1 MKKFTLLTLLAL
13 LFASSVDAASWRGAG
28 ASLQP
33 VYQLFAILK
42 SGLKTGYLSTTHP
55 SFRLEGDNVRLTTD
69 QQSIDIPLADF
80 DYFTLEEVPVVQPTA
95 VDLPDE
101 LKVSLGHSE
110 QLACVLTPSDAAYSL
125 TWTSSNAEVAE
136 VSPTGV
142 VTAKQ
147 VGTATVTVQ
156 TSNGLQASCKV
167 VVPEVQWRL
176 YVWLNDGT
184 YGAFDLEKHPEI
196 SLNGDRLVVDA
207 EATQLEYAVADVA
220 RITMADAA
228 VFDPQD
234 GLVVPVQ
241 AVAAADNAPRFRAW
255 QLSLTNL
262 PAGSRVRIYNGA
274 GMLLHQAVADD
285 RGQLSLSATRFGK
298 GLLIVK
304 TETSTF
310 KILQQ

>member
-1 MKKFTLLTLLAL
+1 MSRVCEFCGKGPSSSSGSPSSAGSLETLPMDFSIAE
-13 LFASSVDAASWRGAG
+13 
-28 ASLQP
+28 Q
-33 VYQLFAILK
+33 
-42 SGLKTGYLSTTHP
+42 SGVEFIYGTP
-55 SFRLEGDNVRLTTD
+55 EDNVFTMLYEPVADANVQAALGLCIPAGYDSDPTGETD
-69 QQSIDIPLADF
+69 TSIDYAIY
-80 DYFTLEEVPVVQPTA
+80 DYQ
-95 VDLPDE
+95 
-101 LKVSLGHSE
+101 
-110 QLACVLTPSDAAYSL
+110 
-125 TWTSSNAEVAE
+125 
-136 VSPTGV
+136 TGDV
-142 VTAKQ
+142 C
-147 VGTATVTVQ
+147 ATVTVQ

-207 EATQLEYAVADVA
+207 EATQLEYAVDDVA

-241 AVAAADNAPRFRAW
+241 AVAAADNAPRFRAG
-255 QLSLTNL
+255 QLSLSNL